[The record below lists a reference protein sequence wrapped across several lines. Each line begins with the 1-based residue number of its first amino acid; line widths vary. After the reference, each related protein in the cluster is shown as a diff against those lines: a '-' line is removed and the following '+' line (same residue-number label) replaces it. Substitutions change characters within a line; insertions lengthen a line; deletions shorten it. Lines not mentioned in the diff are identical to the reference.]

1 MYLKKDTKTYILEY
15 DRVLNEL
22 KKLDTLQNPSM
33 PKIHE
38 RTIEGNYKVTGDT
51 KVIPVSVE
59 HEEEEIQRAGNN
71 LICTEAG

>member
-1 MYLKKDTKTYILEY
+1 
-15 DRVLNEL
+15 
-22 KKLDTLQNPSM
+22 M